1 MKFFTS
7 LVTNCHAYIARI
19 KIDPKNVKITNIL
32 SAVSYDYMFS
42 SSWRKQKWDQKKLI
56 EDLTVLHTI
65 RPITIRVEWLT
76 FPITRSTHPIITY
89 HYQGWW
95 FVVMWYQYS
104 FRTIVAKEG
113 NKEIFCLNTTYIFI
127 HWNKASYYVLVHAL
141 EVKIRTAISAKKLSA

>member
-1 MKFFTS
+1 MKFF
-7 LVTNCHAYIARI
+7 YILSQQTAMPITRI
-19 KIDPKNVKITNIL
+19 KIPLTYNSKECFKITNIL
-32 SAVSYDYMFS
+32 SAVSYGYTCLVHLEKPKLDPK
-42 SSWRKQKWDQKKLI
+42 SWSKIW
-56 EDLTVLHTI
+56 
-65 RPITIRVEWLT
+65 PIRVEWLT
-76 FPITRSTHPIITY
+76 FPKTRSAHPNITY

-127 HWNKASYYVLVHAL
+127 HWNKTSYYVLVHAL